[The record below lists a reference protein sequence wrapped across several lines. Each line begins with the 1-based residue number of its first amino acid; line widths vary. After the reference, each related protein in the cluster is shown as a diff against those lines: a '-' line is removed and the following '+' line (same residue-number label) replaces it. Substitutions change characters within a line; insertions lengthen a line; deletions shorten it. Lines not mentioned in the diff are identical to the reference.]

1 MKKELPLDKLSHDK
15 QVASLK
21 SLLRS
26 GKGTLTGHMALFAF
40 RHHLISKHSPGY
52 SRPPVIRWYLGQLAK
67 EYIRR
72 YYAEAKET
80 LEQFAAMGLLEA
92 TGASSDNAGTEFR
105 LNEALYPALQEVLED
120 VFGDDVV
127 AAAIARAK
135 YYKDPAVADSGAAK
149 ANGQDNKTKG
159 KVTA

>member
-1 MKKELPLDKLSHDK
+1 MKKETLERMSHDK

-92 TGASSDNAGTEFR
+92 TGDANKPETEFR
-105 LNEALYPALQEVLED
+105 LSEALYPALQEVLED
-120 VFGDDVV
+120 VFGKDVIV
-127 AAAIARAK
+127 AAIARAK
-135 YYKDPAVADSGAAK
+135 YYKDPAAASPDASK
-149 ANGQDNKTKG
+149 AKGQGDKTKG

>member
-1 MKKELPLDKLSHDK
+1 MKKELPLDKMSHDK
-15 QVASLK
+15 QVAHLK

-26 GKGTLTGHMALFAF
+26 GKGTLTGHMAFFAF

-92 TGASSDNAGTEFR
+92 TGATDDAGTEFR
-105 LNEALYPALQEVLED
+105 LNEALYPALHEVLED

-135 YYKDPAVADSGAAK
+135 YYKDPAAVSSASK
-149 ANGQDNKTKG
+149 NGQGDKTKG

>member
-1 MKKELPLDKLSHDK
+1 MKKELPLDKMNHDK
-15 QVASLK
+15 QVTSLK
-21 SLLRS
+21 ALLRS

-92 TGASSDNAGTEFR
+92 TGASDDAGTEFR

-120 VFGDDVV
+120 VFGNDVV

-135 YYKDPAVADSGAAK
+135 YYKDPAADSDASKAK
-149 ANGQDNKTKG
+149 GQGYKTNG

>member
-1 MKKELPLDKLSHDK
+1 MKKETLERMSHDK

-67 EYIRR
+67 EHIRR

-92 TGASSDNAGTEFR
+92 TGDANKPETEFR
-105 LNEALYPALQEVLED
+105 LSEALYPALQEVLED

-135 YYKDPAVADSGAAK
+135 YYKDPAAASPDAAQK
-149 ANGQDNKTKG
+149 NGRDDKTKG

>member
-1 MKKELPLDKLSHDK
+1 MKKEIQLDKMSHDK

-92 TGASSDNAGTEFR
+92 TGASDDAGTEFR
-105 LNEALYPALQEVLED
+105 LNEALYPALHEVLED

-135 YYKDPAVADSGAAK
+135 YYKDPAADSGASK
-149 ANGQDNKTKG
+149 NGQDDKTKG

>member
-1 MKKELPLDKLSHDK
+1 MKKETLERMSHDK

-92 TGASSDNAGTEFR
+92 TGDANKPETEFR
-105 LNEALYPALQEVLED
+105 LSEALYPALQEVLED
-120 VFGDDVV
+120 VFGKDVV

-135 YYKDPAVADSGAAK
+135 YYKDPAAASPDAAK
-149 ANGQDNKTKG
+149 AKGQGDKTKG

>member
-1 MKKELPLDKLSHDK
+1 MKKEMTIDKMSHDK
-15 QVASLK
+15 QVEHLK

-26 GKGTLTGHMALFAF
+26 GKGTLTGHLAFFAF

-52 SRPPVIRWYLGQLAK
+52 SRPPVLRWYLGQLAK

-80 LEQFAAMGLLEA
+80 LEQFAAISLLET
-92 TGASSDNAGTEFR
+92 TGDADKPETEFR
-105 LNEALYPALQEVLED
+105 LNEALYPALHEVLED
-120 VFGDDVV
+120 VFGADAV

-135 YYKDPAVADSGAAK
+135 YYKDPAAADPGASRDGK
-149 ANGQDNKTKG
+149 GDKTKG